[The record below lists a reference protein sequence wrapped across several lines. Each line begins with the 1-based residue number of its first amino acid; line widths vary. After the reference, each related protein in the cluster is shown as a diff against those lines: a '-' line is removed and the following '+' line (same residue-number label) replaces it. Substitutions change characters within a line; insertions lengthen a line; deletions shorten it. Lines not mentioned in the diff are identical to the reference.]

1 VQALRQPLLTA
12 ATMGENAF
20 RGTPVTIVF
29 TLILSFLGFF
39 AAVTCV
45 TMYYYKRGS
54 GRLERL
60 EQLQQASERR
70 ETLALAARPAI
81 WEVWADEHPKL
92 TSTWNDLLVRLPFAA
107 SSIPF
112 HS

>member
-1 VQALRQPLLTA
+1 
-12 ATMGENAF
+12 MGENAF

-45 TMYYYKRGS
+45 TMYYYKRGA

-60 EQLQQASERR
+60 EQIQQASERR
-70 ETLALAARPAI
+70 ENIALGARPAI
-81 WEVWADEHPKL
+81 WEVWADKHPKL
-92 TSTWNDLLVRLPFAA
+92 TSKWNDLLVRLRFAA
-107 SSIPF
+107 SSFLPF
-112 HS
+112 HSTPYYSLST

>member
-1 VQALRQPLLTA
+1 
-12 ATMGENAF
+12 MGENAF
-20 RGTPVTIVF
+20 HGTPVTIVF

-45 TMYYYKRGS
+45 TVYYYKRGA

-60 EQLQQASERR
+60 EQIQQASERR

-81 WEVWADEHPKL
+81 WEVWADKYPKL
-92 TSTWNDLLVRLPFAA
+92 TSTWNDLLVRLPFAV
-107 SSIPF
+107 SSLLFPSIL
-112 HS
+112 